1 MNMKN
6 IFTGTLLI
14 FKKLKKKKAR
24 SVPVEIHFES
34 ATVLSCPL
42 RLQGGGGKRNYD
54 SEISL
59 NHFSLELCL
68 EEDSIKLA
76 VVTVNITI

>member
-1 MNMKN
+1 MK
-6 IFTGTLLI
+6 IISSGTLLI
-14 FKKLKKKKAR
+14 LEEKKKKAR
-24 SVPVEIHFES
+24 SVPVQIHFAS

-42 RLQGGGGKRNYD
+42 RREGGGGKTNYD

-68 EEDSIKLA
+68 EEDSIKPA
-76 VVTVNITI
+76 VFRVNITI